1 MKIYRGAIFDMD
13 GTLVDTLA
21 DLYDSVNEMLA
32 HYNLPLRTLE
42 EVRQFV
48 GNGARKLMI
57 RSLPADCDFVDEAL
71 AYYNDCYARNCTNK
85 VKPYA
90 GIMEFLAALEAKKIP
105 LVGNG
110 ARKLMIR
117 SLPSDCDFVDDALAY
132 YNDCYAR
139 NCTNKVKPYAGI
151 MECLAALAAKKIPL
165 GICTNKQHFAA
176 IEIAEKILAPIK
188 FSYVS
193 GDEPGQPRKP
203 DPTRALEG
211 AKKFSVAPEDIAY
224 FGDTAVDMETAKNAG
239 FLPIGVTW
247 GFRPRSE
254 LVNSGAKIIVD
265 HPQEILERINFA

>member
-32 HYNLPLRTLE
+32 HYNLPLRTLD

-57 RSLPADCDFVDEAL
+57 RSLPA
-71 AYYNDCYARNCTNK
+71 
-85 VKPYA
+85 
-90 GIMEFLAALEAKKIP
+90 
-105 LVGNG
+105 
-110 ARKLMIR
+110 
-117 SLPSDCDFVDDALAY
+117 DCDFVDDALAY

-151 MECLAALAAKKIPL
+151 MEFLAALEAKKIPL

-203 DPTRALEG
+203 NPTRALAAAE
-211 AKKFSVAPEDIAY
+211 KFSAAPEDVAY

-247 GFRPRSE
+247 GFRPKSE

-265 HPQEILERINFA
+265 HPQEILERINFS

>member
-1 MKIYRGAIFDMD
+1 MKTYRGAIFDMD

-32 HYNLPLRTLE
+32 HYNLPLRTLD

-57 RSLPADCDFVDEAL
+57 RSLPADCDFIDDAL

-90 GIMEFLAALEAKKIP
+90 GIMEFLAALE
-105 LVGNG
+105 
-110 ARKLMIR
+110 
-117 SLPSDCDFVDDALAY
+117 
-132 YNDCYAR
+132 
-139 NCTNKVKPYAGI
+139 
-151 MECLAALAAKKIPL
+151 AKKIPL

-203 DPTRALEG
+203 NPTRALAAAE
-211 AKKFSVAPEDIAY
+211 KFSVAPEYVAY

-239 FLPIGVTW
+239 FLPVGVTW
-247 GFRPRSE
+247 GFRPKSE
-254 LVNSGAKIIVD
+254 LVDSGAKIIID
-265 HPQEILERINFA
+265 HPQEILERINFG